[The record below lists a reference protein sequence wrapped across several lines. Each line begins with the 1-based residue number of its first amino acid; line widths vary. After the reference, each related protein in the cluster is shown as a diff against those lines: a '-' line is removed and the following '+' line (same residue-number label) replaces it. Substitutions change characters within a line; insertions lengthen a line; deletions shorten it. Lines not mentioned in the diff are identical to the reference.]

1 MISSSRLVFVWWASL
16 ITYSSYV
23 VLSPASRPSSVAFIP
38 FYLAL
43 PGYAFCSLFLPN
55 IGRTNKVGLSLIVS
69 PALAVGLASAIRVSM
84 LGETVSGVGIMD
96 TFTLVVFAA
105 KMAQEVRRTPKT

>member
-1 MISSSRLVFVWWASL
+1 M
-16 ITYSSYV
+16 
-23 VLSPASRPSSVAFIP
+23 
-38 FYLAL
+38 
-43 PGYAFCSLFLPN
+43 
-55 IGRTNKVGLSLIVS
+55 GLSLIVS